1 MQLRWFILL
10 VSSICFEGLGRKYL
24 PGVPSGVFYFFK
36 DVVLLAGVFWMR
48 PAPDLRR
55 TVRWLYRGFQVW
67 ALVAIAWTII
77 EVFNPESPSKLLALT
92 GLRAYWLWWLAPVAV
107 ASSLRAQQ
115 AKRRAIYFLALAAIA
130 IAALGAFQFASPA
143 DSTVNLY
150 STVDGAE
157 VYAEQV
163 ASTGRARVSST
174 FSFLSGFSAFTVLVP
189 TLLLSLGLEAK
200 DRRLRTLVL
209 VATLVCA
216 AALPMSGSRSS
227 VLAGGAVLLITAWTA
242 GLFFTKVG
250 RRILVGGLVAVVLA
264 VVAFPQALEGVR
276 SRFAAEDETASR
288 LESMATVLPPV
299 ALATFDYPLAGL
311 GTGMQQNSRMALN
324 VESARY
330 EAELVAGRYLIE
342 LGPIGYLLVWIA
354 DFGLVVALVR
364 ASSILKRGGR
374 RAAAGAALAYATLA
388 LLTNSPFDHISQA
401 LFFLGCGFI
410 LSEVQEV
417 LSAASAA
424 AAQAQAQA
432 QATTAT
438 TTPIAIPR

>member
-10 VSSICFEGLGRKYL
+10 VSSICLEGMGRKYL
-24 PGVPSGVFYFFK
+24 PVVPSAVFYFFK

-48 PAPDLRR
+48 PSPDVRR
-55 TVRWLYRGFQVW
+55 TAHWLYRGYQVW
-67 ALVAIAWTII
+67 TVVAIVWTII

-107 ASSLRAQQ
+107 ASSLRGQQ
-115 AKRRAIYFLALAAIA
+115 TKRRAIYFLAVMSIGIA
-130 IAALGAFQFASPA
+130 ILGAFQFAAPP

-150 STVDGAE
+150 STVDGQE
-157 VYAEQV
+157 VYATAATV
-163 ASTGRARVSST
+163 AATGRARVSGT

-200 DRRLRTLVL
+200 DGRLRTVVL

-216 AALPMSGSRSS
+216 AVLPMSGSRSS
-227 VLAGGAVLLITAWTA
+227 VLAGVAVLLITAWTA

-250 RRILVGGLVAVVLA
+250 RRILIGGIVAVVLA
-264 VVAFPQALEGVR
+264 VVAFPQALDGVR
-276 SRFAAEDETASR
+276 SRFEGDETEGR
-288 LESMATVLPPV
+288 LESVATVLPPV
-299 ALATFDYPLAGL
+299 ALASFDYPFAGI
-311 GTGMQQNSRMALN
+311 GTGMQQNSRMAMN
-324 VESARY
+324 VASTGY
-330 EAELVAGRYLIE
+330 DAELVAGRYLIE

-354 DFGLVVALVR
+354 NFGVLVALVR
-364 ASSILKRGGR
+364 ASSILRRGGR
-374 RAAAGAALAYATLA
+374 RAAAGAALAYAALA
-388 LLTNSPFDHISQA
+388 LLANSPFDHISQA

-424 AAQAQAQA
+424 AAQAQA
-432 QATTAT
+432 ATA
-438 TTPIAIPR
+438 TPIATPR